1 MTRMT
6 EPRLSAD
13 LEPRLRDHAEAA
25 CRDTL
30 HRIFAAAAGRA
41 AAEEPGS
48 PFRLPA
54 VLRSADIRV
63 SPAVWPSTRREEIDP

>member
-13 LEPRLRDHAEAA
+13 LEPRLRDH
-25 CRDTL
+25 
-30 HRIFAAAAGRA
+30 AAAGRA